1 MDIAKL
7 DQIACE
13 HMAHR
18 RPDPDREPGFI
29 LHHGRRSALLALRL
43 AEQIN
48 LPVQRDIL
56 YAGALFHD
64 VGKGTEPHN
73 ETGAQIAREL
83 LRDNCREDEL
93 DRICEIVR
101 QHNQRG
107 KSNDFTPEIKLVQ
120 DADYLDHDGP
130 LGVWIALYYHS
141 THAETIDDA
150 LRFFHGDERARALA
164 LMRTRLNFDLS
175 VRIFDQ
181 RVAWEDNFFIE
192 LERVHRQG
200 L

>member
-1 MDIAKL
+1 MHIAKI

-13 HMAHR
+13 QMAQR

-29 LHHGRRSALLALRL
+29 LNHCRRTALIALRL

-48 LPVQRDIL
+48 LQVPRDIL

-73 ETGAQIAREL
+73 ETGAQMAREL
-83 LRDNCREDEL
+83 LRDICRGDEL

-120 DADYLDHDGP
+120 DADYLDHAGP
-130 LGVWIALYYHS
+130 LGVWIALYYHG
-141 THAETIDDA
+141 THAETIEAA
-150 LRFFHGDERARALA
+150 LRYFHGDERAGALA
-164 LMRTRLNFDLS
+164 MMRKRLNYALS

-181 RVAWEDNFFIE
+181 RVDWEERFFTE
-192 LERVHRQG
+192 FERVHQQG